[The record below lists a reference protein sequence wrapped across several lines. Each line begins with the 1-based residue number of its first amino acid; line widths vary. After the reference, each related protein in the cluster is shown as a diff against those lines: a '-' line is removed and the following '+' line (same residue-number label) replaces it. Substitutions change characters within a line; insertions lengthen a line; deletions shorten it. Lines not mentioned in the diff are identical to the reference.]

1 MRFASFI
8 RTRLWL
14 TYAMIILM
22 VLLIAI
28 GGILISFRKSP
39 LLYRQIFYRISLV
52 DNFLA
57 DRLSL
62 VIDTQWEP
70 IIQFFFEEVEILDV
84 RVAIQNKEGEILF
97 HSEVDKGEFP
107 IPAVENPENFSE
119 KNKERILIYQDK
131 DGEDWFYQISP
142 INSMYFLITTA
153 HRPPIPISTLLQD
166 ELMRPLLN
174 AGMIAMVSALV
185 IGFFI
190 AEWITQPLQE
200 ISSATEKIP
209 MGKYQEIPIKGP
221 SEVRNLAKTINEMNR
236 QVNSAI
242 QAQQDFVANVSHEFK
257 TPLTSIQGFAQAVY
271 EGAVETE
278 EDQKRAAG
286 IILEETERL
295 NHLVSD
301 LLTLSKLDSGVIE
314 LDIQSIDPNSLIENI
329 IERMQFQI
337 KAKELNI
344 KKEFTENL
352 IISADAEKIDRLL
365 SNLIDNAIKFTNIGG
380 KIFISTYQL
389 NNEVVI
395 KIRDTG
401 MGIPE
406 DELGRIFERFYRVD
420 KSRRGDQGR
429 GVGLGLVIA
438 NEIAKSHGGSIEVQS
453 EVGKGS
459 TFMVKLPSEN
469 ENRQQQAY

>member
-1 MRFASFI
+1 MRFAPSI

-14 TYAMIILM
+14 TYGMIILM

-28 GGILISFRKSP
+28 GGILIAFRRSP

-62 VIDTQWEP
+62 VINTQWEP
-70 IIQFFFEEVEILDV
+70 IIQLFFNEVEILDV
-84 RVAIQNKEGEILF
+84 RVAIQNEEGEILF
-97 HSEVDKGEFP
+97 HSEEDGEGFP
-107 IPAVENPENFSE
+107 IPAVQEPEGFSE
-119 KNKERILIYQDK
+119 KNKDRILIFQDK

-142 INSMYFLITTA
+142 INSMYFLITAA

-166 ELMRPLLN
+166 ELMRPLLR
-174 AGMIAMVSALV
+174 AGVIAMVSALI

-200 ISSATEKIP
+200 ISLAAEEIP
-209 MGKYQEIPIKGP
+209 DRKFQGIPIKGP
-221 SEVRNLAKTINEMNR
+221 SEVRNLARTINKMNR
-236 QVNSAI
+236 QVNNAI

-257 TPLTSIQGFAQAVY
+257 TPLTTIRGFAHAIH

-278 EDQKRAAG
+278 EEQKRAAG

-301 LLTLSKLDSGVIE
+301 LLTLSKLDSGVIN
-314 LDIQSIDPNSLIENI
+314 LDMQNINLNSLIENI
-329 IERMQFQI
+329 LERMQFQI
-337 KAKELNI
+337 RAKDLNLN
-344 KKEFTENL
+344 KDFTGNL
-352 IISADAEKIDRLL
+352 IISADAEKFDRLF
-365 SNLIDNAIKFTNIGG
+365 SNILDNAIKFTNDGG
-380 KIFISTYQL
+380 QIFISTFRL
-389 NNEVVI
+389 NDKVVI

-401 MGIPE
+401 SGIPE
-406 DELGRIFERFYRVD
+406 DELERIFERFYQVD

-469 ENRQQQAY
+469 EKLQ